1 MSSLSATA
9 GSIGKNFF
17 SWLLDNR
24 RASYG
29 LAIMRISYG
38 LMTLVTIALYLPN
51 FSYTFGQ
58 GSRWGNALND
68 VSSVNNYPWPL
79 PFPFSREDPDSLL
92 MIKVLLLAIVTVLYI
107 LGWRMRITSPLFV
120 YLWLGFTALNP
131 VLTNSG
137 HYQTLR
143 VMLIIMLFADLSR
156 RWSLDARRA
165 SKALEA
171 GKAIKPPV
179 IPKWFTNLLNNVA
192 VILVGYQLC
201 TIYVVSALW
210 KLQGSTWM
218 SGVAVYYPLQL
229 EELTIFPWLNEIL
242 LSMTPVVFLATWM
255 SVYVQLLFPL
265 MLLHRWT
272 RIAGLI
278 LITGMHI
285 GIGVMLAIP
294 FFSLVMIAAD
304 MIFIRDKTW
313 GRFETRVKEFGGRF
327 LDRFRARS
335 DTGGERKRK
344 STAPQGGRAETAE
357 EQEVPQQ
364 QSS

>member
-1 MSSLSATA
+1 MSSLAATA

-29 LAIMRISYG
+29 LAIMRISFG
-38 LMTLVTIALYLPN
+38 LMTLVTIALYLPH

-79 PFPFSREDPDSLL
+79 PFPFSREDPDSVL
-92 MIKVLLLAIVTVLYI
+92 MIKVLLLAVVTVLYI

-143 VMLIIMLFADLSR
+143 IMLIIMLFADLSR

-165 SKALEA
+165 AKALEA
-171 GKAIKPPV
+171 GKPV
-179 IPKWFTNLLNNVA
+179 KSPVVPKWFTNLLNNVA

-210 KLQGSTWM
+210 KLQGSTWN

-242 LSMTPVVFLATWM
+242 ISMTPVVFLATWM

-278 LITGMHI
+278 LITGMHV

-304 MIFIRDKTW
+304 MIFIRDRTW
-313 GRFETRVKEFGGRF
+313 SRFEARVKEYWGSIITRI
-327 LDRFRARS
+327 RARS
-335 DTGGERKRK
+335 DAGGERMREQK
-344 STAPQGGRAETAE
+344 SAPRDRVEAEVE
-357 EQEVPQQ
+357 REVPQS
-364 QSS
+364 QSN

>member
-1 MSSLSATA
+1 MSALAATA
-9 GSIGKNFF
+9 GRLWTSFF
-17 SWLLDNR
+17 AWLLDAR

-38 LMTLVTIALYLPN
+38 LMTLVTIALYLPH

-58 GSRWGNALND
+58 ASRWGNALND

-92 MIKVLLLAIVTVLYI
+92 MIKMLLLAVVTVLYI

-120 YLWLGFTALNP
+120 YLWLGFTTLNP
-131 VLTNSG
+131 VLLNSG
-137 HYQTLR
+137 HFQTLR
-143 VMLIIMLFADLSR
+143 IMLIIMLFADLSR

-165 SKALEA
+165 AKALEA
-171 GKAIKPPV
+171 GKPEKSPV
-179 IPKWFTNLLNNVA
+179 VPKWFTNLLNNVA
-192 VILVGYQLC
+192 VILIGYQLC

-210 KLQGSTWM
+210 KLQGSTWT

-255 SVYVQLLFPL
+255 SIYVQLLFPL

-278 LITGMHI
+278 LITGMHV

-304 MIFIRDKTW
+304 MIFIRDRTW
-313 GRFETRVKEFGGRF
+313 SRFEARVKAYWRRILNRLRAGSDAGG
-327 LDRFRARS
+327 DRAKGQEVLVGDQVRTEA
-335 DTGGERKRK
+335 ER
-344 STAPQGGRAETAE
+344 
-357 EQEVPQQ
+357 EVPQS
-364 QSS
+364 QSG